1 MLRTSTTKGEMMKRI
16 ALGIALS
23 GVAMTLMSLTAF
35 AQLPGAPIR
44 ANIPFDFS
52 VRGRTL
58 PAGEYEISRI
68 SDEPDGLEVANINH
82 RSEHALIETEPVQG
96 KILRRG
102 ELVFHRYGDNDYFL
116 YEVWTPGMETGRE
129 IETSKRE
136 RALEREMAVAGKT
149 EQPETVAIAI
159 N

>member
-1 MLRTSTTKGEMMKRI
+1 MLRTSTIKGETMKRI
-16 ALGIALS
+16 VLGMALG
-23 GVAMTLMSLTAF
+23 GVALALMSVTAF

-68 SDEPDGLEVANINH
+68 TDEPGGLEIANIDH
-82 RSEHALIETEPVQG
+82 RSEHALMETEPVQG
-96 KILRRG
+96 SIPRRG
-102 ELVFHRYGDNDYFL
+102 KIIFHRYGDDYFL

-129 IETSKRE
+129 IEPSKRE
-136 RALEREMAVAGKT
+136 RALERQMAMAAST
-149 EQPETVAIAI
+149 AQPETVAIAI